1 MPAYLFT
8 VLWATEVFWITEREV
23 RARVATYPDETAAAA
38 AGGGGRLRASH
49 ADRDQAIEALKDAF
63 AQGRL
68 TGDELDSRVGQALAS
83 QTYAELTALTD
94 DLPVGPAAAPPPCQ
108 PARTHNRA
116 PGTHLVRN
124 AAIGSGVGLII
135 AGALF
140 PGAALLGA
148 SGHDVDLALLIMAAF
163 IVIVVVPSVMIS
175 AVATSLQQRR
185 SRGQLPPRPGQ
196 GGQAPEVQR
205 PGQVRH
211 DPALPGTRPDHARA
225 EVRTGRSRPGQPH
238 PSGLVARAPRGI
250 RPVLDAV

>member
-1 MPAYLFT
+1 MAEPGDHKAAPA
-8 VLWATEVFWITEREV
+8 
-23 RARVATYPDETAAAA
+23 
-38 AGGGGRLRASH
+38 GGRLRASH
-49 ADRDQAIEALKDAF
+49 ADREQAIEALKDAF

-68 TGDELDSRVGQALAS
+68 TADELDSRVGQALAS
-83 QTYAELTALTD
+83 QTYAKLTALTD
-94 DLPVGPAAAPPPCQ
+94 DLPVGPAAAPPPRQ

-140 PGAALLGA
+140 PGAVLLGA
-148 SGHDVDLALLIMAAF
+148 SDDVDLALLIMAAF

-185 SRGQLPPRPGQ
+185 SRGQLPARPGQ

-205 PGQVRH
+205 PGQAGH
-211 DPALPGTRPDHARA
+211 DPALPGTRPDQARA

>member
-1 MPAYLFT
+1 MAEPG
-8 VLWATEVFWITEREV
+8 
-23 RARVATYPDETAAAA
+23 DHKAAA
-38 AGGGGRLRASH
+38 AGGRGRLRASH
-49 ADRDQAIEALKDAF
+49 ADREQVIEALKDAF

-68 TGDELDSRVGQALAS
+68 TGDDLDSRVGQALAS

-94 DLPVGPAAAPPPCQ
+94 DLPAGRPPRRRPACPPAQ
-108 PARTHNRA
+108 PGAGDP
-116 PGTHLVRN
+116 PGAD

-140 PGAALLGA
+140 PGAVLLGA

-185 SRGQLPPRPGQ
+185 SRRQLPARPGQ

-225 EVRTGRSRPGQPH
+225 DLRTGRSRPGQPH

-250 RPVLDAV
+250 RPVLGAV

>member
-1 MPAYLFT
+1 MAEPG
-8 VLWATEVFWITEREV
+8 
-23 RARVATYPDETAAAA
+23 DHKAAP
-38 AGGGGRLRASH
+38 AGGRGRLRASH
-49 ADRDQAIEALKDAF
+49 ADREQAIEALKDAF

-68 TGDELDSRVGQALAS
+68 TRDELDSRVGQALAS

-94 DLPVGPAAAPPPCQ
+94 DLPAGPAAPPRQ
-108 PARTHNRA
+108 PARAHNRA

-140 PGAALLGA
+140 PGAVLLGA
-148 SGHDVDLALLIMAAF
+148 LDDHFILPLLIMAAF
-163 IVIVVVPSVMIS
+163 IVIVVVPSVMIA
-175 AVATSLQQRR
+175 AVATSMQQRR
-185 SRGQLPPRPGQ
+185 SRGQLPARPGQ

-211 DPALPGTRPDHARA
+211 DPAPPGARPDQNRA
-225 EVRTGRSRPGQPH
+225 DLRTDRSRPGPPH

>member
-1 MPAYLFT
+1 MIAEPG
-8 VLWATEVFWITEREV
+8 
-23 RARVATYPDETAAAA
+23 DHKAAA
-38 AGGGGRLRASH
+38 AGGRGRLRASH
-49 ADRDQAIEALKDAF
+49 ADREQAIEALKDAF

-94 DLPVGPAAAPPPCQ
+94 DLPAGPAAAPPPCQ

-140 PGAALLGA
+140 PGAVLLGA

-238 PSGLVARAPRGI
+238 PSGLVARAPRGMW
-250 RPVLDAV
+250 PVLDAV

>member
-1 MPAYLFT
+1 
-8 VLWATEVFWITEREV
+8 
-23 RARVATYPDETAAAA
+23 
-38 AGGGGRLRASH
+38 
-49 ADRDQAIEALKDAF
+49 LKDAF

-94 DLPVGPAAAPPPCQ
+94 DLPAGPAAAPPPRR
-108 PARTHNRA
+108 PARAHDRA

-124 AAIGSGVGLII
+124 AAIGSGAGLII

-140 PGAALLGA
+140 PGAVLLGA
-148 SGHDVDLALLIMAAF
+148 SDHDVDLALLIMAAF

-185 SRGQLPPRPGQ
+185 SRGQLPTPPGQ

-211 DPALPGTRPDHARA
+211 DPALPGTHPDHARA
-225 EVRTGRSRPGQPH
+225 DLRTGRSRPGQRH

>member
-1 MPAYLFT
+1 VPPLYAVPTSRGEEAPVIAEPGDHKAAPA
-8 VLWATEVFWITEREV
+8 
-23 RARVATYPDETAAAA
+23 
-38 AGGGGRLRASH
+38 GGRLRASH

-83 QTYAELTALTD
+83 QTYAELTVLTD
-94 DLPVGPAAAPPPCQ
+94 DLPADPPPRQ
-108 PARTHNRA
+108 PARAHNRA

-140 PGAALLGA
+140 PGAVLLGA
-148 SGHDVDLALLIMAAF
+148 SDHDVDLALLIMAAF

-196 GGQAPEVQR
+196 AGQAPEVQR

-250 RPVLDAV
+250 RPVLEAV

>member
-1 MPAYLFT
+1 MAEPG
-8 VLWATEVFWITEREV
+8 
-23 RARVATYPDETAAAA
+23 DHKAAA
-38 AGGGGRLRASH
+38 AGGRGRLRASH
-49 ADRDQAIEALKDAF
+49 ADREQAIEALKDAF

-68 TGDELDSRVGQALAS
+68 TADELDSRVGQALAS

-94 DLPVGPAAAPPPCQ
+94 DLPVGPATAPPPRQ

-140 PGAALLGA
+140 PGAVLLGA
-148 SGHDVDLALLIMAAF
+148 SDDVDVALLIMAAF

-175 AVATSLQQRR
+175 AVATSLQQRH
-185 SRGQLPPRPGQ
+185 SRGQLPARPGQ

-205 PGQVRH
+205 PGQAGH

-225 EVRTGRSRPGQPH
+225 EVRTGRSRPGRPH